1 MKCIFNLCY
10 WIFIFPAAVDC
21 IICQS
26 HLMLRD
32 LTLSCQTVE
41 GYTNF
46 FISCFSLILAPS
58 FFTFSISSMV
68 CLGGVFVFLDF
79 CRNHKFSDLLI
90 QLFINWYHNQHGS
103 FICKKLPNKHRLW
116 DRCLPNMNPSKNNN
130 DTRPQKK
137 LCKHDIPLT
146 FFSLFRLFLLPADEG
161 GVASGDTGSVAD
173 DTRLISSLGDSSWT
187 DFVFPL
193 GPALI
198 SMGGATAGL
207 SPIWA

>member
-26 HLMLRD
+26 HLMLRN
-32 LTLSCQTVE
+32 LTLLCQTVE

-79 CRNHKFSDLLI
+79 WGNHKFSDLLI

-103 FICKKLPNKHRLW
+103 IICKKTTKQAQIMGLMSPKYE
-116 DRCLPNMNPSKNNN
+116 PI
-130 DTRPQKK
+130 KK
-137 LCKHDIPLT
+137 QWHKTTEEIMQAWHSTDL
-146 FFSLFRLFLLPADEG
+146 LF
-161 GVASGDTGSVAD
+161 
-173 DTRLISSLGDSSWT
+173 
-187 DFVFPL
+187 
-193 GPALI
+193 AL
-198 SMGGATAGL
+198 
-207 SPIWA
+207 

>member
-26 HLMLRD
+26 HLMLRN
-32 LTLSCQTVE
+32 LTLLCQTVE

-103 FICKKLPNKHRLW
+103 IICKKKTTNTSTDYGIDVSQIWTHQKTIMTQDHRRNYASMTFNW
-116 DRCLPNMNPSKNNN
+116 PSF
-130 DTRPQKK
+130 R
-137 LCKHDIPLT
+137 
-146 FFSLFRLFLLPADEG
+146 SL
-161 GVASGDTGSVAD
+161 
-173 DTRLISSLGDSSWT
+173 DSSC
-187 DFVFPL
+187 FQL
-193 GPALI
+193 
-198 SMGGATAGL
+198 MKGAWPQETREV
-207 SPIWA
+207 

>member
-26 HLMLRD
+26 HLMLRN
-32 LTLSCQTVE
+32 LTLLCQTVE

-103 FICKKLPNKHRLW
+103 IICKKKLPIQAQIIGLMSPKYE
-116 DRCLPNMNPSKNNN
+116 PI
-130 DTRPQKK
+130 KK
-137 LCKHDIPLT
+137 Q
-146 FFSLFRLFLLPADEG
+146 
-161 GVASGDTGSVAD
+161 
-173 DTRLISSLGDSSWT
+173 
-187 DFVFPL
+187 
-193 GPALI
+193 
-198 SMGGATAGL
+198 
-207 SPIWA
+207 